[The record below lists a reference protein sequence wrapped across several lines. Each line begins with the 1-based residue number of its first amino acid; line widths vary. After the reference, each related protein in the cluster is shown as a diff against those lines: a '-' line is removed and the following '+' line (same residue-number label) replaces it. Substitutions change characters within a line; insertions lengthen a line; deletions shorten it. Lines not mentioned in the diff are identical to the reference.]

1 MLHHATVQVDLLEI
15 HWCYVH
21 LENLQLRKSNM
32 NVTQML
38 TVPQEEHVWI
48 RNVATLATKY
58 LLVMPQLFA
67 LLLTQFHSEQ

>member
-1 MLHHATVQVDLLEI
+1 MQHHVTVQVDLLEI

-21 LENLQLRKSNM
+21 LENLQLRRSNM

-38 TVPQEEHVWI
+38 IVPQEEHVWI

-58 LLVMPQLFA
+58 LLVMPRLFV
-67 LLLTQFHSEQ
+67 LLSTPFHSEQ